1 MKGMLIKDFRILK
14 YQGKTLFLMLL
25 VVAVLMNLITDV
37 GSTFIVGYV
46 TIIFS
51 LFTVSTV
58 SYDEFDN
65 CYLFL
70 MTLPVTRKKYV
81 NEKYLFALL
90 SIVFAWCAGI
100 VLGLIL
106 MVVQP
111 SGEVDAADW
120 FGTCLGYIFT
130 AWIFVSVM
138 LPLRLKFDAEKARYA
153 NLIMIAAVAIAA
165 FLISNALEYVPAKIV
180 EPGKEWFFCLGTG
193 GILGLF
199 AVVTALVV
207 VISYL
212 CSRHIMAKKEF

>member
-37 GSTFIVGYV
+37 GPTFIVGYI

-51 LFTVSTV
+51 LFTVTTV

-90 SIVFAWCAGI
+90 SIIFAWCAGI
-100 VLGLIL
+100 VLGIIL
-106 MVVQP
+106 MIVQP

-180 EPGKEWFFCLGTG
+180 GPGKEWFYGLGTG

>member
-1 MKGMLIKDFRILK
+1 MKGMLIKDFRVLK

-90 SIVFAWCAGI
+90 SIIFAWCAGI
-100 VLGLIL
+100 VLGIIL
-106 MVVQP
+106 MIVQP

-180 EPGKEWFFCLGTG
+180 GPGKEWFSGLGTG

>member
-37 GSTFIVGYV
+37 GPTFIVGYI

-51 LFTVSTV
+51 LFTVTTV

-90 SIVFAWCAGI
+90 SIIFAWCAGI
-100 VLGLIL
+100 VLGIIL
-106 MVVQP
+106 MIVQP

-180 EPGKEWFFCLGTG
+180 GPGKEWFSGLGTG

-212 CSRHIMAKKEF
+212 CGRHIMAKKEF

>member
-1 MKGMLIKDFRILK
+1 MKGMLIKDFRILRH
-14 YQGKTLFLMLL
+14 QGKVLFLMLL
-25 VVAVLMNLITDV
+25 VVAVFMNLITDV
-37 GSTFIVGYV
+37 GPTFIVGYI

-51 LFTVSTV
+51 LFTVTTV

-70 MTLPVTRKKYV
+70 MTLPVTRKNYV

-90 SIVFAWCAGI
+90 SIIFAWCAGI
-100 VLGLIL
+100 VLGIIL
-106 MVVQP
+106 MIVQP

-180 EPGKEWFFCLGTG
+180 GPGKEWFSGLGTG

>member
-1 MKGMLIKDFRILK
+1 MLIKDFRILK
-14 YQGKTLFLMLL
+14 HQGKTLFLMLL
-25 VVAVLMNLITDV
+25 VVAVFMNLITDV
-37 GSTFIVGYV
+37 GPSFIVGYI

-51 LFTVSTV
+51 LFTATTV

-90 SIVFAWCAGI
+90 SIIFAWCAGI
-100 VLGLIL
+100 MLGTIL
-106 MVVQP
+106 MIAQP
-111 SGEVDAADW
+111 SAEVDAADW

-138 LPLRLKFDAEKARYA
+138 LPIRLKFDAEKARYA
-153 NLIMIAAVAIAA
+153 NLIMIGGVFIVA
-165 FLISNALEYVPAKIV
+165 FLASSAIDYLPSKVV
-180 EPGKEWFFCLGTG
+180 ESGKDWFFGLSAA

-199 AVVTALVV
+199 AGITAVV
-207 VISYL
+207 VAVSYV
-212 CSRHIMAKKEF
+212 CSQHIMAKKEF

>member
-1 MKGMLIKDFRILK
+1 MKGMLIKDFRILRH
-14 YQGKTLFLMLL
+14 QGKVLFLMLL
-25 VVAVLMNLITDV
+25 VVAVFMNLITDV
-37 GSTFIVGYV
+37 GPTFIVGYI

-51 LFTVSTV
+51 LFTVTTV

-70 MTLPVTRKKYV
+70 MTLPVTRKNYV

-90 SIVFAWCAGI
+90 SIIFAWCTGI
-100 VLGLIL
+100 VLGIIL
-106 MVVQP
+106 MIVQP

-180 EPGKEWFFCLGTG
+180 GPGKEWFSGLGTG

>member
-1 MKGMLIKDFRILK
+1 MLIKDFRILK

-37 GSTFIVGYV
+37 GPTFIVGYI

-51 LFTVSTV
+51 LFTVTTV

-70 MTLPVTRKKYV
+70 MTLPVTRKNYV

-90 SIVFAWCAGI
+90 SIIFAWCTGI
-100 VLGLIL
+100 VLGIIL
-106 MVVQP
+106 MIVQP

-180 EPGKEWFFCLGTG
+180 GPGKEWFSGLGTG

>member
-1 MKGMLIKDFRILK
+1 M
-14 YQGKTLFLMLL
+14 
-25 VVAVLMNLITDV
+25 
-37 GSTFIVGYV
+37 
-46 TIIFS
+46 
-51 LFTVSTV
+51 
-58 SYDEFDN
+58 
-65 CYLFL
+65 
-70 MTLPVTRKKYV
+70 
-81 NEKYLFALL
+81 
-90 SIVFAWCAGI
+90 
-100 VLGLIL
+100 VLGIIL
-106 MVVQP
+106 MIVQP

-165 FLISNALEYVPAKIV
+165 FLISNALEYVPAKLV
-180 EPGKEWFFCLGTG
+180 GPGKEWFSGLGTG

>member
-1 MKGMLIKDFRILK
+1 MKGMLIKDFRILRH
-14 YQGKTLFLMLL
+14 QGKVLFLMLL
-25 VVAVLMNLITDV
+25 VVAVFMNLITDV
-37 GSTFIVGYV
+37 GPTFIVGYI

-51 LFTVSTV
+51 LFTVTTV

-70 MTLPVTRKKYV
+70 MTLPVTRKNYV

-90 SIVFAWCAGI
+90 SIIFAWCTGI
-100 VLGLIL
+100 VLGIIL
-106 MVVQP
+106 MIVQP

-153 NLIMIAAVAIAA
+153 NLIMIAALAIAA

-180 EPGKEWFFCLGTG
+180 GPGKEWFSGLGTG

>member
-37 GSTFIVGYV
+37 GPTFIVGYI

-51 LFTVSTV
+51 LFTVTTV

-90 SIVFAWCAGI
+90 SIIFAWCAGI
-100 VLGLIL
+100 VLGIIL
-106 MVVQP
+106 MIVQP

-120 FGTCLGYIFT
+120 FGSCLGYIFT

-180 EPGKEWFFCLGTG
+180 GPGKEWFSGLGTG

>member
-1 MKGMLIKDFRILK
+1 MKGMLIKDFRILRH
-14 YQGKTLFLMLL
+14 QGKVLFLMLL
-25 VVAVLMNLITDV
+25 VVAVFMNLITDV
-37 GSTFIVGYV
+37 GPTFIVGYI

-51 LFTVSTV
+51 LFTVTTV

-70 MTLPVTRKKYV
+70 MTLPVTRKNYV

-90 SIVFAWCAGI
+90 SIIFAWCTGI
-100 VLGLIL
+100 VLGIIL
-106 MVVQP
+106 MIVQP

-180 EPGKEWFFCLGTG
+180 GPGKEWFSGLGTG

-212 CSRHIMAKKEF
+212 CSQHIMAKKEF

>member
-37 GSTFIVGYV
+37 GPTFIVGYI

-51 LFTVSTV
+51 LFTVTTV

-90 SIVFAWCAGI
+90 SIIFAWCAGI
-100 VLGLIL
+100 VLGIIL
-106 MVVQP
+106 MIVQP

-120 FGTCLGYIFT
+120 SGTCLGYIFT

-180 EPGKEWFFCLGTG
+180 GPGKEWFSGLGTG

-212 CSRHIMAKKEF
+212 CSRHIMTKKEF

>member
-37 GSTFIVGYV
+37 GPTFIVGYI

-51 LFTVSTV
+51 LFTVTTV

-90 SIVFAWCAGI
+90 SIIFAWCAGI
-100 VLGLIL
+100 VLGIIL
-106 MVVQP
+106 MIVQP

-153 NLIMIAAVAIAA
+153 DLIMIAAVAIAA

-180 EPGKEWFFCLGTG
+180 GPGKEWFSGLGTG

>member
-1 MKGMLIKDFRILK
+1 MLIKDFRILRH
-14 YQGKTLFLMLL
+14 QGKVLFLMLL
-25 VVAVLMNLITDV
+25 VVAVFMNLITDV
-37 GSTFIVGYV
+37 GPTFIVGYI

-51 LFTVSTV
+51 LFTVTTV

-70 MTLPVTRKKYV
+70 MTLPVTRKNYV

-90 SIVFAWCAGI
+90 SIIFAWCTGI
-100 VLGLIL
+100 VLGIIL
-106 MVVQP
+106 MIVQL

-180 EPGKEWFFCLGTG
+180 RPGKEWFSGLGTG

>member
-1 MKGMLIKDFRILK
+1 MLIKDFRILRH
-14 YQGKTLFLMLL
+14 QGKVLFLMLL
-25 VVAVLMNLITDV
+25 VVAVFMNLITDV
-37 GSTFIVGYV
+37 GPTFIVGYI

-51 LFTVSTV
+51 LFTVTTV

-70 MTLPVTRKKYV
+70 MTLPVTRKNYV

-90 SIVFAWCAGI
+90 SIIFAWCTGI
-100 VLGLIL
+100 VLGIIL
-106 MVVQP
+106 MIVQP

-180 EPGKEWFFCLGTG
+180 GPGKEWFSGLGTG

>member
-37 GSTFIVGYV
+37 GPTFIVGYI

-51 LFTVSTV
+51 LFTVTTV

-70 MTLPVTRKKYV
+70 MTLPVTRKNYV

-90 SIVFAWCAGI
+90 SIIFAWCTGI
-100 VLGLIL
+100 VLGIIL
-106 MVVQP
+106 MIVQP

-180 EPGKEWFFCLGTG
+180 GPGKEWFSGLGTG

>member
-1 MKGMLIKDFRILK
+1 MLIKDFRILRH
-14 YQGKTLFLMLL
+14 QGKVLFLMLL
-25 VVAVLMNLITDV
+25 VVAVFMNLITDV
-37 GSTFIVGYV
+37 GPTFIVGYI

-51 LFTVSTV
+51 LFTVTTV

-100 VLGLIL
+100 VLGIIL
-106 MVVQP
+106 MIIQP

-180 EPGKEWFFCLGTG
+180 GPGKEWFSGLGTG

>member
-37 GSTFIVGYV
+37 GPTFIVGYI

-51 LFTVSTV
+51 LFTVTTV

-70 MTLPVTRKKYV
+70 MTLPVTRKNYV

-90 SIVFAWCAGI
+90 SIIFAWCTGI
-100 VLGLIL
+100 VLGIIL
-106 MVVQP
+106 MNVQP

-180 EPGKEWFFCLGTG
+180 GPGKEWFSGLGTG

>member
-37 GSTFIVGYV
+37 GPTFIVGYI

-51 LFTVSTV
+51 LFTVTTV

-70 MTLPVTRKKYV
+70 MTLPVTREKYV
-81 NEKYLFALL
+81 KEKYLFALL
-90 SIVFAWCAGI
+90 SIIFAWCAGI
-100 VLGLIL
+100 VLGIIL
-106 MVVQP
+106 MIVQP

-180 EPGKEWFFCLGTG
+180 GPGKEWFSGLGTG

>member
-37 GSTFIVGYV
+37 GPTFIVGYI

-51 LFTVSTV
+51 LFTVTTV

-90 SIVFAWCAGI
+90 SIIFAWCAGI
-100 VLGLIL
+100 VLGIIL
-106 MVVQP
+106 MIVQP

-120 FGTCLGYIFT
+120 FGTCLGDIFT

-180 EPGKEWFFCLGTG
+180 GPGKEWFSGLGTW

>member
-1 MKGMLIKDFRILK
+1 MRGMLIKDLRLMK
-14 YQGKTLFLMLL
+14 NQGRTLFLMIL
-25 VVAVLMNLITDV
+25 VVGGVMSGLLNV
-37 GSTFIVGYV
+37 GPTFIVGYI

-70 MTLPVTRKKYV
+70 MTLPVTRKNYV

-90 SIVFAWCAGI
+90 SIIFAWCTGI
-100 VLGLIL
+100 VLGIIL
-106 MVVQP
+106 MIVQP

-180 EPGKEWFFCLGTG
+180 EPGKEWFSGLGTG

>member
-37 GSTFIVGYV
+37 GPTFIVGYI

-51 LFTVSTV
+51 LFTVTTV

-90 SIVFAWCAGI
+90 SIIFAWCAGI
-100 VLGLIL
+100 VLGIIL
-106 MVVQP
+106 MIVQP

-180 EPGKEWFFCLGTG
+180 GLGKEWFSGLGTG

>member
-1 MKGMLIKDFRILK
+1 MLIKDLRLMK
-14 YQGKTLFLMLL
+14 NQGRTLFLMIL
-25 VVAVLMNLITDV
+25 VVGGVMSGLLNV
-37 GSTFIVGYV
+37 GPTFIVGYI

-70 MTLPVTRKKYV
+70 MTLPVTRKNYV

-180 EPGKEWFFCLGTG
+180 GPGKEWFSGLGTG

>member
-37 GSTFIVGYV
+37 GPTFIVGYI

-51 LFTVSTV
+51 LFTVTTV

-90 SIVFAWCAGI
+90 SIIFAWCAGI
-100 VLGLIL
+100 VFGIIL
-106 MVVQP
+106 MIVQP

-180 EPGKEWFFCLGTG
+180 GPGKEWFSGLGTG

>member
-37 GSTFIVGYV
+37 GPTFIVGYI

-51 LFTVSTV
+51 LFTVTTV

-81 NEKYLFALL
+81 NEKYVFALL
-90 SIVFAWCAGI
+90 SIIFAWCAGI
-100 VLGLIL
+100 VLGIIL
-106 MVVQP
+106 MIVQP

-165 FLISNALEYVPAKIV
+165 FLISNALEYVPVKIV
-180 EPGKEWFFCLGTG
+180 GPGKEWFSGLGTG

>member
-37 GSTFIVGYV
+37 GPTFIVGYI

-51 LFTVSTV
+51 LFTVTTV

-90 SIVFAWCAGI
+90 SIIFAWCAGI
-100 VLGLIL
+100 VLGIIL
-106 MVVQP
+106 MIVQP

-165 FLISNALEYVPAKIV
+165 FLISNALEYVPVKIV
-180 EPGKEWFFCLGTG
+180 GPGKEWFSGLGTG

>member
-37 GSTFIVGYV
+37 GPTFIVGYI

-51 LFTVSTV
+51 LFTVTTV

-90 SIVFAWCAGI
+90 SIIFAWCAGI
-100 VLGLIL
+100 VLGIIL
-106 MVVQP
+106 MIVQP

-180 EPGKEWFFCLGTG
+180 GPGKEWFSGLGTG

>member
-37 GSTFIVGYV
+37 GPTFIVGYI

-51 LFTVSTV
+51 LFSVTTV

-90 SIVFAWCAGI
+90 SIIFAWCAGI
-100 VLGLIL
+100 VLGIIL
-106 MVVQP
+106 MIVQP

-180 EPGKEWFFCLGTG
+180 GPGKEWFSGLGTG

>member
-1 MKGMLIKDFRILK
+1 MRGMLIKDLRLMK
-14 YQGKTLFLMLL
+14 NQGRTLFLMIL
-25 VVAVLMNLITDV
+25 VVGGVMSGLLDV
-37 GSTFIVGYV
+37 GPTFIVGYI

-90 SIVFAWCAGI
+90 STVFAWCAGI

-106 MVVQP
+106 MIVQS
-111 SGEVDAADW
+111 SGGVDAADW

-153 NLIMIAAVAIAA
+153 NLIMIAAVAIVA

-180 EPGKEWFFCLGTG
+180 EPGKEWFFDLGAG

-199 AVVTALVV
+199 AGVTALVV
-207 VISYL
+207 IISYL

>member
-1 MKGMLIKDFRILK
+1 MLIKDFRILK

-37 GSTFIVGYV
+37 GPTFIVGYI

-51 LFTVSTV
+51 LFTVTTV

-90 SIVFAWCAGI
+90 SIIFAWCAGI
-100 VLGLIL
+100 VLGIIL
-106 MVVQP
+106 MIVQP

-180 EPGKEWFFCLGTG
+180 GPGKEWFSGLGTG

>member
-37 GSTFIVGYV
+37 GPTFIVGYI

-51 LFTVSTV
+51 LFTVTTV

-70 MTLPVTRKKYV
+70 MTLQKKKKKYV

-90 SIVFAWCAGI
+90 SIIFAWCAGI
-100 VLGLIL
+100 VLGIIL
-106 MVVQP
+106 MIVQP

-180 EPGKEWFFCLGTG
+180 GPGKEWFSGLGTG